1 LQESP
6 VEVTAMRVHEIMT
19 REVVSCQADA
29 NLGQAARLML
39 EGRFGTL
46 PVVDIHGKVA
56 GIITD
61 RDIAMAAATRQRN
74 ASHIAVHEAMSSHVR
89 GCLAYDE
96 VDAALKLME
105 EAGVRRLPV
114 LDATGHLA
122 GMLSIDDVLLRAV
135 DRENGIDPAAFVK
148 ALSGICSRPT
158 VEPDVDFSDTFV
170 GG

>member
-1 LQESP
+1 
-6 VEVTAMRVHEIMT
+6 MRVHEIMT

-29 NLGQAARLML
+29 NIGTAARLML

-148 ALSGICSRPT
+148 ALGGICSRPA

-170 GG
+170 SG